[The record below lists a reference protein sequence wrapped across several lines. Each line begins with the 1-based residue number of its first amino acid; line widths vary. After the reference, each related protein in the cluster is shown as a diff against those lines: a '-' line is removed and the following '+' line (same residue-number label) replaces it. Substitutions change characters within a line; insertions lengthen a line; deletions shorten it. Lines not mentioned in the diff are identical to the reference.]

1 MSDIIHLLPDSVANQ
16 IAAGEVIQRPASVVK
31 ELVENA
37 IDCGGSEISI
47 IIKDAGR
54 TLVQIID
61 NGCGMS
67 ETDARMAFERHATSK
82 IREANDLFAIRTMG
96 FRGEALAS
104 IAAVAQVELKT
115 RPHEQKLGTHLVISG
130 SRVEKQEPTACA
142 PGSNFM
148 VKNLFFNVPARRRFL
163 KTNST
168 ELRRIVMEFQ
178 NLALANPGVSFTL
191 IHNDQQLFKLPGTNL
206 RQRILA
212 IIGKQ
217 VNNHLIPVDVN
228 TSVVKI
234 TGWIGKPQAA
244 RKRYGDQYFFVNK
257 RYMRHPYLHKA
268 VTVAY
273 ENLITQEHYPL
284 YFLFFEVDPE
294 FIDINIHPTKTE
306 IKFEDESVVWRILN
320 ASVRE
325 TLGKFN
331 MVPSIDFNQAGSIEI
346 PVSEKDEEVS
356 TPRVEINPDFNPFK
370 QTPFSLSPTHS
381 GDRPSA
387 KGWDTLYNGFENEP
401 PVFNQTETQHEVII
415 PSRQD
420 REQQQ
425 GALGFTGESRPAVT
439 SDPLYFQIK
448 NRYILTSVK
457 SGLMIIDQRRAHE
470 RILYEEFM
478 AIIRAKKSLSQQSL
492 FPEKLNF
499 GEEDAIL
506 LREIKQDLK
515 IFGFDIKEEVNNCF
529 VISGTPSIL
538 KNVNTPELID
548 SILSAFKTG
557 EVDAPH
563 QAREQM
569 AIVMA
574 RNGCVKSGQILLQAE
589 MASLIKRLFLTSEP
603 SYTPLGKPVFTIMD
617 NEELDKRFR

>member
-1 MSDIIHLLPDSVANQ
+1 MSDIIQLLPDSVANQ

-37 IDCGGSEISI
+37 IDCGASEINI

-54 TLVQIID
+54 TLMQIID

-115 RPHEQKLGTHLVISG
+115 RLHEQELGTHLVISG

-163 KTNST
+163 KSNST
-168 ELRRIVMEFQ
+168 ELRRIVAEFQ
-178 NLALANPGVSFTL
+178 NLALANPGVSFSLT
-191 IHNDQQLFKLPGTNL
+191 HNDQPLFTLPRTNL

-212 IIGKQ
+212 VIGRQ
-217 VNNHLIPVDVN
+217 VNQHLIPVDVN

-244 RKRYGDQYFFVNK
+244 RKRPGDQFFFVNN

-273 ENLITQEHYPL
+273 ENLISQEHYPL
-284 YFLFFEVDPE
+284 YFLFFEANPE
-294 FIDINIHPTKTE
+294 IIDINIHPTKTE

-331 MVPSIDFNQAGSIEI
+331 MVPSIDFNQTGSIDI
-346 PVSEKDEEVS
+346 PVSDKNETVS
-356 TPRVEINPDFNPFK
+356 APKVELNPDFNPFE
-370 QTPFSLSPTHS
+370 TPFSLSPTGS
-381 GDRPSA
+381 GDRSSS
-387 KGWDTLYNGFENEP
+387 KGWETLYNGFENEP
-401 PVFNQTETQHEVII
+401 PIPNEPEAPRELII
-415 PSRQD
+415 PSQQSRE
-420 REQQQ
+420 EQQ
-425 GALGFTGESRPAVT
+425 GDLGFNGEAHPANASGT
-439 SDPLYFQIK
+439 LYFQIK

-470 RILYEEFM
+470 RILFEEFM
-478 AIIRAKKSLSQQSL
+478 TILRASKSLSQQSL

-499 GEEDAIL
+499 SEEDAIL
-506 LREIKQDLK
+506 LREIKQDLEV
-515 IFGFDIKEEVNNCF
+515 FGFAIQEEADNCF
-529 VISGTPSIL
+529 VVKGTPSIL
-538 KNVNTPELID
+538 KNVNLPELID
-548 SILSAFKTG
+548 SILKAFKTG

-574 RNGCVKSGQILLQAE
+574 RNACVKPGQRLLQAE

-603 SYTPLGKPVFTIMD
+603 SYTPLGKTVFTIMNND
-617 NEELDKRFR
+617 ELDKRFR